1 VAGPLQGVDQTVAP
15 EGIGIEYQNVRSLHR
30 DTPLGLFV
38 SAASRQARPPGM
50 DRSRDRPTHCW

>member
-1 VAGPLQGVDQTVAP
+1 VDQTVAP

-30 DTPLGLFV
+30 DTPLGHFV
-38 SAASRQARPPGM
+38 SATSRQARPPGM